1 MYCTCVPRQP
11 LRRGSAESGGFS
23 PGTVGGFS
31 PGTVG
36 GFSPGIAGGFSPGT
50 VGGFSPGIV
59 GGFSAQFLRL
69 SKIILVS
76 VNPAL
81 EQSDTESFKVTLH
94 TTNLFFSI

>member
-1 MYCTCVPRQP
+1 MDFP
-11 LRRGSAESGGFS
+11 L
-23 PGTVGGFS
+23 VQ
-31 PGTVG
+31 
-36 GFSPGIAGGFSPGT
+36 
-50 VGGFSPGIV
+50 GGFSPGIV

-94 TTNLFFSI
+94 TTNFFFFNLKEKIAVALCIDRWHSHFNNFLKRVFLKIFFHQFLNSTDAFQ

>member
-31 PGTVG
+31 PG
-36 GFSPGIAGGFSPGT
+36 
-50 VGGFSPGIV
+50 IV
-59 GGFSAQFLRL
+59 GGFSAQILRL